1 LKVEIM
7 SEFQKKLRNHPLAP
21 KRPATIAVPAPTT
34 TQIEPVPNATA
45 LEIGTVRQPAFDIPV
60 DDRGNPNVTLDSLVA
75 LSRNGHS
82 VPMPVTREMTEKER
96 TTLQA
101 GQTPSSNLTTFER
114 DTLMKFGWQNGDP
127 VPPDFAA
134 ELQTAFSEYV
144 ARKQAEGMDYRT
156 IKIKQIEDLPPD
168 EQARLKVVMQSL
180 IEKTKGEQQANA
192 VRSAR
197 TEQYAAYPEHVRQ
210 VLANVDFGGTAPVL
224 QPADTLPS
232 SDPDS
237 KEPPLVSPRE
247 EWHGSQPEPGEREIP
262 ITVCHTCGRDPWQEK
277 QRIVCLHC
285 ACDPLEDPDAVPIP
299 VEDKRRYLIALGAKR
314 PFEKEYTIFHETIEV
329 RFRSLGQRELDELTL
344 WAAKSVRNEKA
355 FPPQEIKAR
364 IRHQEM
370 LGSLVLQTRLLRS
383 LVEGAEL
390 FWASPETPYPTWDDW
405 KKEFD
410 IDAMDDLIKHYLE
423 EIPAEA
429 MILALQ
435 QQMTRFNYLEYRL
448 GREGNNITNFWQGT

>member
-1 LKVEIM
+1 LKVETM
-7 SEFQKKLRNHPLAP
+7 SEFKKKLRSHPLAP
-21 KRPATIAVPAPTT
+21 KRPATLAIPDPTA
-34 TQIEPVPNATA
+34 TQTESVPNAA
-45 LEIGTVRQPAFDIPV
+45 APVVDAMCQPAFDIPV

-96 TTLQA
+96 ASLQA
-101 GQTPSSNLTTFER
+101 GQMPSSNLTTFER

-144 ARKQAEGMDYRT
+144 ARKQAEGMDYRS
-156 IKIKQIEDLPPD
+156 IKINRIEDLPSE
-168 EQARLKVVMQSL
+168 EQTRLKVVMQTL
-180 IEKTKGEQQANA
+180 IEKTKGEQQTNT
-192 VRSAR
+192 VRSAQ
-197 TEQYAAYPEHVRQ
+197 TEQYTAYPEHVRQ
-210 VLANVDFGGTAPVL
+210 VLANVDFGGATPVP
-224 QPADTLPS
+224 QPTDTPPS
-232 SDPDS
+232 PEPGSN
-237 KEPPLVSPRE
+237 EPPFVSPRE
-247 EWHGSQPEPGEREIP
+247 EWGNKPEPGEREIP

-314 PFEKEYTIFHETIEV
+314 PFEKEYTIFHDTIEV
-329 RFRSLGQRELDELTL
+329 RFRSLGQKELDELTL
-344 WAAKSVRNEKA
+344 WAAKSVRNEKV

-364 IRHQEM
+364 IRHQQM

-383 LVEGAEL
+383 AVEGAEL
-390 FWASPETPYPTWDDW
+390 FWASPETFYPTWDEW

-410 IDAMDDLIKHYLE
+410 IDSMDELVKHYME

-429 MILALQ
+429 VILALQ